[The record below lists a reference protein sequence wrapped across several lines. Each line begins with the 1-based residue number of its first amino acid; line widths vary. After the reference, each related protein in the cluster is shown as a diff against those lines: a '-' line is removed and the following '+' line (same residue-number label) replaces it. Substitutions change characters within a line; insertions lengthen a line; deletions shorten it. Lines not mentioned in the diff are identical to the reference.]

1 MKYATTILVFC
12 VAGLLSLGL
21 VMLYS
26 SSMSQP
32 GANYPVAQVI
42 WCGVGLTAGGV
53 VACVDYRHLK
63 KISLPLFLVAIALLA
78 LVLVPSSISVKAG
91 GARRWLS
98 FAHQSFQ
105 PSELVKLALVILL
118 AHYAERHHRV
128 MPTFGRGLVVPGVL
142 IGLTL
147 GLIFLEPDW
156 GTALLLATVSGIMLL
171 VAGVRWRHFF
181 PPLMVGAATFMIF
194 LLNNPVRMKRI
205 LSWMNPEQTKEGVGY
220 QAWQAMLALG
230 SGGWT
235 GLGLG
240 NGRQKFGYLPE
251 HQTDFILANIGE
263 ELGLIATL
271 GVLAAFVVL
280 LICGIYIA
288 WHSRDT
294 FGLLLAT
301 GLTFLIALQAFINIG
316 VVTSALPNKGL
327 PLPFISRGG
336 SNLCL
341 VLVCVGLLLSVAR
354 RAADHRSAARHP
366 SDVEETAI
374 PQTA

>member
-1 MKYATTILVFC
+1 MKFATTVLVFC
-12 VAGLLSLGL
+12 VAALLSLGL

-42 WCGVGLTAGGV
+42 WCGMGLVTAAV
-53 VACVDYRHLK
+53 IACVDYRHLK
-63 KISLPLFLVAIALLA
+63 KISLPMFVLAVALLV
-78 LVLVPSSISVKAG
+78 LVLVPCSFSVKAG

-98 FAHQSFQ
+98 IAHQSFQ
-105 PSELVKLALVILL
+105 PSELAKLALVVLL
-118 AHYAERHHRV
+118 AHYAERYQRF
-128 MPTFGRGLVVPGVL
+128 MQTFGRGLVAPGIL

-156 GTALLLATVSGIMLL
+156 GTTLLLATVSGAILL
-171 VAGVRWRHFF
+171 VAGVRWRFFF
-181 PPLMVGAATFMIF
+181 PPLIAGAITFAIF
-194 LLNNPVRMKRI
+194 LLNNPLRMKRI
-205 LSWMNPEQTKEGVGY
+205 WSWINPEETREGVGY
-220 QAWQAMLALG
+220 QAWQATLALG
-230 SGGWT
+230 SGGWS

-240 NGRQKFGYLPE
+240 NGRQKFGFLPE
-251 HQTDFILANIGE
+251 HQTDFIFANIGE

-271 GVLAAFVVL
+271 GVVVAFVL
-280 LICGIYIA
+280 LLLSGIYIA

-301 GLTFLIALQAFINIG
+301 GLTFLVALQAFINIG

-336 SNLCL
+336 SNLFL
-341 VLVCVGLLLSVAR
+341 MLVCVGLLLSVAR
-354 RAADHRSAARHP
+354 LAADNTATVPKSL
-366 SDVEETAI
+366 DLGETVI
-374 PQTA
+374 PQSA